1 MLLIIF
7 IWSGV
12 SFLTNTLV
20 IAKKEMNS
28 LLKERTL
35 ILAIIVQLL
44 IASFSSLL
52 VIGLA
57 SFFDPSALSNYDEK
71 VANVGIIG
79 DGELRNFIEK
89 SQVNVYYYQ
98 DLASALSDFD
108 NNKID
113 GVVVIPREDASGTEL
128 IRIDI
133 YLPKSDI
140 RGTFVT
146 LQLKKPLE
154 DYENYVRDI
163 RSKRIGFE
171 PVRLYVDS
179 VPKKT
184 STYFEFIYGI
194 LIPLLVF
201 TPVFISGGLIIDMF
215 TEEFERKTMELLLVS
230 PASFSEIVNGKMLTA
245 VLIVPMQAF
254 LWLLLVSFNGV
265 AVDNIAIIL
274 LLASIIAV
282 IVVVLGAIIA
292 VKYKKRLISQYLYSL
307 ILILMFLAGYLFA
320 DSPFNLVTRLSA
332 GALGTEALASF
343 AAYAAFS
350 IPLYVYLRRVKIT

>member
-1 MLLIIF
+1 MA
-7 IWSGV
+7 
-12 SFLTNTLV
+12 NTFV

-28 LLKERTL
+28 LLNEKTL
-35 ILAIIVQLL
+35 ILAIIVQLF

-57 SFFDPSALSNYDEK
+57 SFFDPSALSNYDQK
-71 VANVGIIG
+71 VANVGIVG

-89 SQVNVYYYQ
+89 SRVNVYHYQ
-98 DLASALSDFD
+98 DLASALSDFN

-113 GVVVIPREDASGTEL
+113 GVVVIPNASSSGTEL

-140 RGTFVT
+140 MGTLVT

-163 RSKRIGFE
+163 RSQRIGFE

-230 PASFSEIVNGKMLTA
+230 PVSFGEILDGKMLTA
-245 VLIVPMQAF
+245 VLIVPLQAI
-254 LWLLLVSFNGV
+254 LWLALVSINGV
-265 AVDNIAIIL
+265 VVNNIAIIL
-274 LLASIIAV
+274 LLTSIIAV
-282 IVVVLGAIIA
+282 IVVILGAIIA
-292 VKYKKRLISQYLYSL
+292 VKYKKRLVSQYMYSL

-320 DSPFNLVTRLSA
+320 NSPFNLVTRLSA
-332 GALGTEALASF
+332 GAIGTEALGYC
-343 AAYAAFS
+343 AAYAAVS
-350 IPLYVYLRRVKIT
+350 IPLYVYLKRVKIS